1 MSIWEFPLVL
11 TPYGTRRSAAKTGCT
26 ALVFVSE
33 IFVAPYDSIGTMTDF
48 SRAVDATKDKSS
60 MMQDRL
66 YRSEVRVAPGIGALY
81 GGME

>member
-1 MSIWEFPLVL
+1 MVL

-26 ALVFVSE
+26 GLVFVSG

-48 SRAVDATKDKSS
+48 SREVDATKDKSS

-66 YRSEVRVAPGIGALY
+66 
-81 GGME
+81 